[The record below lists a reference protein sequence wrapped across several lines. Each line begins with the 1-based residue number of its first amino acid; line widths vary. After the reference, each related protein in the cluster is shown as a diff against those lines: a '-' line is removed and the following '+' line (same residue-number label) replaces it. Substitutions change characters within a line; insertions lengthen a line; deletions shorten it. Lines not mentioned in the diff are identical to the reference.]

1 MAAMVQIAASLNLT
15 TIAEIVESEGAAAA
29 VQEMGCNYG
38 QGFYFGQPIDAELA
52 VQRLLSQEPSPPRD
66 VTAETMMVRPL
77 AEDTAQTMMMP
88 SLSDPA
94 TGASETMKIRPLDED
109 SSPTTMMPADSIKFP
124 REEEEEEPH

>member
-1 MAAMVQIAASLNLT
+1 
-15 TIAEIVESEGAAAA
+15 
-29 VQEMGCNYG
+29 
-38 QGFYFGQPIDAELA
+38 
-52 VQRLLSQEPSPPRD
+52 
-66 VTAETMMVRPL
+66 
-77 AEDTAQTMMMP
+77 MMMP